1 MQGGLRR
8 IESMPA
14 NLEAV
19 SEVAV
24 EITSEASQ
32 GNIPKRNNNR
42 LDRIVGTVVHL
53 VLEHFAR
60 IKELPQDLR
69 ASFEQGWNQQQWQFE
84 LRRLGLSGAD
94 LSRAQE
100 SVESS
105 VAMVLQD
112 KEGRWLFDSSHRD
125 ASSELAL
132 TIQTENTTPQN
143 IIIDRTFVD
152 SKTGTR
158 WIVDY
163 KNSQPGE
170 GEQLRDFL
178 NREETQYLPQLS
190 LYKSA
195 MAALGEEPIQCA
207 LYFTALGYLQ
217 VVDPGTKPSPAR

>member
-8 IESMPA
+8 IESMPVI
-14 NLEAV
+14 LEAV
-19 SEVAV
+19 SEVAA
-24 EITSEASQ
+24 EIAPEASH
-32 GNIPKRNNNR
+32 GNIPKRNSNR

-53 VLEHFAR
+53 VLEHFAGS
-60 IKELPQDLR
+60 KELPKDLST
-69 ASFEQGWNQQQWQFE
+69 SFEQGWNQQQLQFE

-94 LSRAQE
+94 LSRAQG

-105 VAMVLQD
+105 VAMVLHD
-112 KEGRWLFDSSHRD
+112 EEGRWLFEPSHRD

-132 TIQTENTTPQN
+132 TIQAENAIARN
-143 IIIDRTFVD
+143 IVIDRTFVD

-178 NREETQYLPQLS
+178 NREEAQYLPQLL

-195 MAALGEEPIQCA
+195 MAALGDEPIQCA
-207 LYFTALGYLQ
+207 LYFTALGHLHR
-217 VVDPGTKPSPAR
+217 VG